1 MLLVIVRIYLLIFL
15 FIVPYHGHAATLS
28 PVLHKKLT
36 SIQNL
41 VKKNQITKAIN
52 QFKQQLKENRKN
64 RYAQAIIYNQLA
76 YAYLAKKNYKKAREA
91 FELALK
97 KNALPKKITQG
108 LRYNLVQLYAQ
119 EKKFTLALKQFKK
132 WLKSAP
138 RPTANQYA
146 QGASIAYQQ
155 KHYKTAISY
164 LRKIS
169 SKQMRQEWQQLLISC
184 YQKTRNNQAA
194 LKLLLKK
201 PIYTYQYWQ
210 TIAQFYLTAQ
220 QPNNALAAT
229 ELAYKQGLLK
239 QEKELFFLIHLYQQQ
254 GIPQRAAL
262 VLEKALQ
269 QGIIEKNAEN
279 SKKLAELWL
288 AMNNDDKALVSLQEA
303 AAIKTDSI
311 IDAYLG
317 FLLAKKQQ
325 WQLAYKHLQRSVNTT
340 LSPQVNTLFLLGTT
354 AYQLNKYDEAH
365 RAFKQILAH
374 SSQHRAAQIWLKK
387 LAQNSTNNN

>member
-1 MLLVIVRIYLLIFL
+1 MLTIVRNSLLIFL
-15 FIVPYHGHAATLS
+15 FIVPYCTHAATLS
-28 PVLHKKLT
+28 PVLHKKLAT
-36 SIQNL
+36 IQTL

-52 QFKQQLKENRKN
+52 QFKQELKKNSRN
-64 RYAQAIIYNQLA
+64 RYAQAVIYNQLA

-97 KNALPKKITQG
+97 KNALPKKISQS
-108 LRYNLVQLYAQ
+108 LRYNLVQLYTQ
-119 EKKFTLALKQFKK
+119 EKKFTPALKQFKK
-132 WLKSAP
+132 WLKSAS
-138 RPTANQYA
+138 RPSANQYA
-146 QGASIAYQQ
+146 RGAFIAYQQ
-155 KHYKTAISY
+155 HHYKTAISY
-164 LRKIS
+164 LKKIS
-169 SKQMRQEWQQLLISC
+169 PTQMSQEWQQLLMSC
-184 YQKTRNNQAA
+184 YQKTNNHQAA
-194 LKLLLKK
+194 LKTLLKNPVYK
-201 PIYTYQYWQ
+201 RQYWQ
-210 TIAQFYLTAQ
+210 HIAQLYLTLQ
-220 QPNNALAAT
+220 QPNNALATT
-229 ELAYKQGLLK
+229 ELAYKQGLLE
-239 QEKELFFLIHLYQQQ
+239 QEKELFFLIHLYQKQ

-262 VLEKALQ
+262 LLEKALQ
-269 QGIIEKNAEN
+269 QGVIEKNAEN